1 MENVGYV
8 FWNILNNI
16 SVPRLCTHL
25 RLKRLPLFG
34 RLLRPG
40 ICVLWLN
47 SEGACLME
55 ETEMTDVVTNLSTE
69 TIFGYNQ

>member
-16 SVPRLCTHL
+16 SLPRHCIHL
-25 RLKRLPLFG
+25 RLKPLPLFG
-34 RLLRPG
+34 RLLGPG

-47 SEGACLME
+47 SVGGCPC
-55 ETEMTDVVTNLSTE
+55 V
-69 TIFGYNQ
+69 